1 VLLNWLLFVQIGCK
15 ILQSLIH
22 IYFLEESK
30 EMTQQTAASDL
41 TQDDK
46 LWALLSWLLWPVAI
60 AVLVMEDKKNRPF
73 MRYNAV
79 LSLAFAV
86 VLYVLGTITVGCLLL
101 VGGIY
106 AIVLAIQAFQGKW
119 VTVPVLTDFIKKQ
132 HWV

>member
-1 VLLNWLLFVQIGCK
+1 MNAQPV
-15 ILQSLIH
+15 
-22 IYFLEESK
+22 
-30 EMTQQTAASDL
+30 TSDI

-60 AVLVMEDKKNRPF
+60 AALVMEDKKVRPF
-73 MRYNAV
+73 IKYNAV
-79 LSLAFAV
+79 LALAFAV

-106 AIVLAIQAFQGKW
+106 AIVLAIQAYQGKW
-119 VTVPVLTDFIKKQ
+119 VNVPVLSDFVKKQ

>member
-1 VLLNWLLFVQIGCK
+1 MNQPMNADI
-15 ILQSLIH
+15 
-22 IYFLEESK
+22 
-30 EMTQQTAASDL
+30 

-60 AVLVMEDKKNRPF
+60 IVLFMEDKKSRPF
-73 MRYNAV
+73 IKYNAV

-86 VLYVLGTITVGCLLL
+86 VLYVLGTITVGCLLV

-106 AIVLAIQAFQGKW
+106 GIVLAIQAFQGKW

-132 HWV
+132 HWVE

>member
-1 VLLNWLLFVQIGCK
+1 
-15 ILQSLIH
+15 
-22 IYFLEESK
+22 
-30 EMTQQTAASDL
+30 MTQPMSSDI

-60 AVLVMEDKKNRPF
+60 VMLLMDDKKSRPF
-73 MRYNAV
+73 IKYNAV

-86 VLYVLGTITVGCLLL
+86 VLYVLGTITAGCLLV

-106 AIVLAIQAFQGKW
+106 AIVLAIQAFQGQW
-119 VTVPVLTDFIKKQ
+119 VTVPLLTDFVKKQ